1 MSLSDTVTI
10 VRRAND
16 VSCSAT
22 PPPATPAAPQTAS
35 TSTSTRPVATSA
47 AARLG
52 LPIAAALPAKP
63 AFASPNKI
71 SSPLPSTST
80 AAPTILRSA
89 PVGLPKKPSFNAFGK
104 ATSKGS
110 GRATAAGMM
119 GEEEEETKTL
129 YKPEQGGEIEG
140 GLEPDKPTAEQL
152 EEIKRQN
159 ELLAAGHAKEEEED
173 ESMEVDGRVTV
184 KDEDDELADGGPTV
198 KAAPMSHAQR
208 EADREEREA
217 AEIESRMKT
226 DGDDDEEVDP
236 LDAYMMDVSSEVKKV
251 DKEDKQNLGVNGKT
265 ADKKGKNTGLIDAF
279 ADESDDEYEGP
290 DPDELDKAGLRP
302 EDILAL
308 AAKKLKKRDLQSVNH
323 SKMNYEPFR
332 KAFYHPPPEIAEM
345 TTEEAEALRVEL
357 DNIKIRGVDCPKPI
371 TKWSHCGLPAVCLEV
386 IRSLGYPKPTSI
398 QSQAIPAIMSGR
410 DVIGVAKT
418 GSGKTVAFLLPM
430 FRHIKDQRP
439 LEAMEGP
446 IAMIMTP
453 TRELANQIAR
463 EAKPFL
469 KALGLRVT
477 CAYGGSPLKDNIAD
491 LKRGAEVIVCTPGRM
506 IELLITNSGRIINL
520 RRITYLVLDEAD
532 RMFDMGFEPQVMKI
546 LGQIRPDRQTVLFS
560 ATFPRAMEALA
571 RKVLR
576 KPLEITVG
584 GRSVVAPEIEQIME
598 VREQSTKFNRLLEI
612 LGRTYNDDPE
622 ARTLIFVHKQEDAD
636 NLLTQLLSKNYA
648 CMSLHGG
655 KDQVDRDQTIS
666 DFKAGVIP
674 IVIATSVA
682 ARGLDVKQLKLVI
695 NYDCPNHMEDY
706 VHRAGRTGRAG
717 NKGTCITF
725 ITPDQDR
732 YAGDLIKALE
742 ASGVEVPE
750 DLKKLHESFIEK
762 VKAGKAKIAGSGFGG
777 KGLERLEQD
786 REAKDRAQRTAYG
799 EEDTAKAKEDKE
811 KETGEKKI
819 ASGEAGAAAASGE
832 TKSST
837 GQSAADLGLPDID
850 VEVRRGPAPDTGKK
864 GFGIK
869 MNEANLAALKA
880 AEEEAKK
887 RGIKVAGLAGAQSV
901 IAKLTASIQAK
912 KQQQFGRPGETEDME
927 AARRRDPDATDFH
940 AIVPI
945 CDYPQKAR
953 WKVTNKETMQQ
964 LIETTGASITNKGS
978 YYEKGKEPGPD
989 DPPKLHLLIESND
1002 EMRVRLAISEIKR
1015 LLLDSSLAAME
1026 QENRPTQ
1033 GRYNVV

>member
-1 MSLSDTVTI
+1 
-10 VRRAND
+10 
-16 VSCSAT
+16 
-22 PPPATPAAPQTAS
+22 
-35 TSTSTRPVATSA
+35 
-47 AARLG
+47 
-52 LPIAAALPAKP
+52 
-63 AFASPNKI
+63 
-71 SSPLPSTST
+71 
-80 AAPTILRSA
+80 
-89 PVGLPKKPSFNAFGK
+89 
-104 ATSKGS
+104 
-110 GRATAAGMM
+110 MM
-119 GEEEEETKTL
+119 GEEEEEAKAL

-140 GLEPDKPTAEQL
+140 GLEPDKPTAAQL
-152 EEIKRQN
+152 EEIKRQD
-159 ELLAAGHAKEEEED
+159 ELLAAGQIKDEEEED
-173 ESMEVDGRVTV
+173 GMQVDGRPSV

-198 KAAPMSHAQR
+198 KAAPMSYAQR
-208 EADREEREA
+208 EAEREEREA
-217 AEIESRMKT
+217 AEIDSRMKT
-226 DGDDDEEVDP
+226 DADDDEEVDP

-251 DKEDKQNLGVNGKT
+251 DKEDKKNLGVNGQ
-265 ADKKGKNTGLIDAF
+265 ADKKGKKTGLIDAF
-279 ADESDDEYEGP
+279 ADESEDEYEGP

-345 TTEEAEALRVEL
+345 TNEEAEALRVEL

-666 DFKAGVIP
+666 DFKAGIIP

-762 VKAGKAKIAGSGFGG
+762 VKAGKAKMAGSGFGG

-786 REAKDRAQRTAYG
+786 REAKDLAQRTAYG
-799 EEDTAKAKEDKE
+799 EADTAKAKKDEDKE
-811 KETGEKKI
+811 PGEKK
-819 ASGEAGAAAASGE
+819 AAGVEGAATAGE

-837 GQSAADLGLPDID
+837 GASAADLGLPDID

-887 RGIKVAGLAGAQSV
+887 RGLKVAGLAGAQSV

-1026 QENRPTQ
+1026 AENRPTQ